1 MTTEA
6 GKKPGKRERLVQ
18 AAVDLAY
25 RRGYSAT
32 TLADLAAEAEV
43 PLGNIYYYF
52 KTRDEIGD
60 VVLDHR
66 EGEFDRLRDRL
77 DQLDT
82 PLARLEAFLQ
92 MSMANAPMVASFGC
106 PMGSLTAEL
115 LKAGGSL
122 GERSSA
128 LLARPMAW
136 MAEQFSAMGHADE
149 ADALA
154 LQLQSSLQ
162 GASLLAYS
170 FRDASLLQREAER
183 LRGWLRSL

>member
-1 MTTEA
+1 MA
-6 GKKPGKRERLVQ
+6 SDAKNGGKRERLVQ
-18 AAVDLAY
+18 AAVNLAY
-25 RRGYSAT
+25 QRGYGAT
-32 TLADLAAEAEV
+32 TLADLAEEAEV

-52 KTRDEIGD
+52 KSRDEIGN

-66 EGEFDRLRDRL
+66 EEEFDRLRGEL
-77 DQLDT
+77 DQLET

-92 MSMANAPMVASFGC
+92 MSRANGPLVASFGC
-106 PMGSLTAEL
+106 PMGSLSAEL
-115 LKAGGSL
+115 LKQGGSL
-122 GERSSA
+122 GERSTA

-136 MAEQFSAMGHADE
+136 MAEQFSAMGHADK

-170 FRDASLLQREAER
+170 FRDASLLQREADR
-183 LRGWLRSL
+183 LSSWLRSL